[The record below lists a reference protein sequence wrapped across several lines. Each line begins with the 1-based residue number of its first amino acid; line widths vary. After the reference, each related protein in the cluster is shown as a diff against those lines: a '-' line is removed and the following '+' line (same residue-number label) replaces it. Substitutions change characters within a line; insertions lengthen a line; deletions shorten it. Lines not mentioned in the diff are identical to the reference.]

1 MITVNTNL
9 TSLTAQRSLLKST
22 NSMNTA
28 LQRMSTGVRINSSKD
43 DAAGMAISNKLE
55 YKTSSLE
62 VANDNAQ
69 MGQSMLNTA
78 EGSLGNINDMLVR
91 IRDLTEQAA
100 NGTYGKDE
108 LKAMQSEIDALTQ
121 EIYRVKNSTEFNGK
135 YILGNGEKY
144 TPKDMD
150 SFPTKYMEEI
160 NTIEDLKAI
169 DKSNPIAINSAEEL
183 KKLADLLNSD
193 PTVSTDRTF
202 CLTSNIDLSE
212 LGDVDGKG
220 SNWTKISNFYGTFDG
235 NGFTISNLTMN
246 TTGDQQGLFGRLESG
261 STAKNI
267 NFNNVNISGNGNAL
281 GALAGRCLGTVENC
295 NVSGTVSNKGT
306 TGGLVGIL
314 ASGQI
319 FNSCST
325 ATVSGGDRVGGIV
338 GSLQIGT
345 VSNCSSTGS
354 ITGTIYVGGLIG
366 YSKIGEILNS
376 TSSSTVTNSG
386 KNTGGLVGYII
397 NHSTIS
403 NCSSTGTVTGSDYT
417 GGLTGYCNNSTIS
430 NCSSTGTATS
440 TGKYTGGLVGVLTT
454 NGTISNSSSSATVN
468 GNNFVGGLVGQS
480 QTSSVVSYCSSTGT
494 VTGTEYV
501 GGLIGTNIA
510 SSSVDNSKTTST
522 VKGTKVGAFAGG
534 TENASFSDCE
544 YNPTINIG
552 MEAVGYGSSTGVTEN
567 EYLVI
572 DNPKIPTTQTSTK
585 TNLQVGITSD
595 DTSVITVDTGFTLG
609 NFNIYI
615 ANDSLARKSLDD
627 IDAMIAKV
635 SSKLTEIG
643 AVQNRLESTM
653 ESQEVQKTALT
664 SANSLIKDADIAEES
679 ANYVKN
685 QILQQTTASLLATA
699 NQSPA
704 IALQLV

>member
-1 MITVNTNL
+1 M
-9 TSLTAQRSLLKST
+9 
-22 NSMNTA
+22 
-28 LQRMSTGVRINSSKD
+28 
-43 DAAGMAISNKLE
+43 
-55 YKTSSLE
+55 
-62 VANDNAQ
+62 
-69 MGQSMLNTA
+69 
-78 EGSLGNINDMLVR
+78 
-91 IRDLTEQAA
+91 
-100 NGTYGKDE
+100 
-108 LKAMQSEIDALTQ
+108 
-121 EIYRVKNSTEFNGK
+121 
-135 YILGNGEKY
+135 
-144 TPKDMD
+144 
-150 SFPTKYMEEI
+150 
-160 NTIEDLKAI
+160 
-169 DKSNPIAINSAEEL
+169 
-183 KKLADLLNSD
+183 
-193 PTVSTDRTF
+193 
-202 CLTSNIDLSE
+202 
-212 LGDVDGKG
+212 
-220 SNWTKISNFYGTFDG
+220 
-235 NGFTISNLTMN
+235 
-246 TTGDQQGLFGRLESG
+246 
-261 STAKNI
+261 
-267 NFNNVNISGNGNAL
+267 
-281 GALAGRCLGTVENC
+281 
-295 NVSGTVSNKGT
+295 
-306 TGGLVGIL
+306 
-314 ASGQI
+314 
-319 FNSCST
+319 
-325 ATVSGGDRVGGIV
+325 
-338 GSLQIGT
+338 
-345 VSNCSSTGS
+345 
-354 ITGTIYVGGLIG
+354 
-366 YSKIGEILNS
+366 
-376 TSSSTVTNSG
+376 
-386 KNTGGLVGYII
+386 
-397 NHSTIS
+397 
-403 NCSSTGTVTGSDYT
+403 
-417 GGLTGYCNNSTIS
+417 
-430 NCSSTGTATS
+430 
-440 TGKYTGGLVGVLTT
+440 LTT